1 MTLEILNIVSV
12 IIQIVLFIA
21 LIFVII
27 SLTKYLK
34 MLMAKVDVL
43 EDDFNKFKTRVD
55 PLIDDSRALIQKINK
70 ISDKVDDNFK
80 YVTLTVEKIKDT
92 VEDIIDFKDRIVR
105 KAEPPIFETINA
117 FAAIVKG
124 VRTFSDT
131 LKRNRPAGRHHDSDG
146 DNLLFDSTD
155 NGDSEFELKEQF
167 DDINKELNDVRKK
180 LEEMKKV

>member
-1 MTLEILNIVSV
+1 MEILNIVSV

-21 LIFVII
+21 LILVVF

-34 MLMAKVDVL
+34 MLMKKVDVL
-43 EDDFNKFKTRVD
+43 EEDFNKFKVRVD
-55 PLIDDSRALIQKINK
+55 PLIDDSRVLIQRLNK
-70 ISDKVDDNFK
+70 ISEKVDDNFK
-80 YVTLTVEKIKDT
+80 YVTSTIEKLKDT
-92 VEDIIDFKDRIVR
+92 VEDMIDFKDRIIR

-131 LKRNRPAGRHHDSDG
+131 MKRNKPLRKSNIHED
-146 DNLLFDSTD
+146 DNLLFDD
-155 NGDSEFELKEQF
+155 NGDAEFELEKQY
-167 DDINKELNDVRKK
+167 DDINKELNEVRKK